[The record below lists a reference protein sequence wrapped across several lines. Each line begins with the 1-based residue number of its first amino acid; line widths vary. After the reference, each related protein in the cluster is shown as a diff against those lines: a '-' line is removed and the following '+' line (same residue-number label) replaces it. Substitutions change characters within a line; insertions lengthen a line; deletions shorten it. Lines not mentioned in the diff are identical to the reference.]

1 MLQTFEAPG
10 PLADGVEFVRD
21 GATCDLQLLQSHA
34 EFFDGHK
41 AIGRQ
46 LLVPGAHAVGL
57 GLDNGKGGHL
67 HAGQGEAL
75 CLAADLCYEDS
86 LRDDSE
92 L

>member
-1 MLQTFEAPG
+1 MLQSFEALG

-21 GATCDLQLLQSHA
+21 GATCGLQLLQSHA

-57 GLDNGKGGHL
+57 NNGKGGHL

-86 LRDDSE
+86 LTDDSE